1 MCSPSSPRLMMSEA
15 TTDLDR
21 VLLADL
27 AQAIEGLMIS
37 VKTVSVDLV
46 DRGADRSGSY
56 PLGAVLTELGLTS
69 KPISV
74 QTVSQFFEPYSV
86 EQSWQDDSQRA
97 VSGRFRRLRDLV
109 TSRLVGATVLQI
121 SEVDLTILV
130 VGRLPSGAWV
140 ELKTSLVET

>member
-1 MCSPSSPRLMMSEA
+1 MSDTA
-15 TTDLDR
+15 SDLDR

-27 AQAIEGLMIS
+27 ARAVEGL
-37 VKTVSVDLV
+37 LV
-46 DRGADRSGSY
+46 PSENDAPITIATRERDRAAGY
-56 PLGAVLTELGLTS
+56 PLGAVLAELGLQA

-74 QTVSQFFEPYSV
+74 LTVSQFFEPYST
-86 EQSWQDDSQRA
+86 EQSWHDDGQRSVA
-97 VSGRFRRLRDLV
+97 GRFRALHDLV
-109 TSRLVGATVLQI
+109 STRLVGSVVLQI

>member
-1 MCSPSSPRLMMSEA
+1 MSEPVS
-15 TTDLDR
+15 DLDR

-27 AQAIEGLMIS
+27 ARAIEGL
-37 VKTVSVDLV
+37 LV
-46 DRGADRSGSY
+46 PSENDAPLTLATRVRDRAAGY
-56 PLGAVLTELGLTS
+56 PLGTVLTELGLQS

-74 QTVSQFFEPYSV
+74 LTPSQFFEPYST
-86 EQSWQDDSQRA
+86 EQSWHDDGQRA
-97 VSGRFRRLRDLV
+97 VAGRFRALHDLISTRLAGSV
-109 TSRLVGATVLQI
+109 VLQI

>member
-1 MCSPSSPRLMMSEA
+1 MSE
-15 TTDLDR
+15 TVSDLDR

-27 AQAIEGLMIS
+27 TRAIEGL
-37 VKTVSVDLV
+37 LV
-46 DRGADRSGSY
+46 PSENDAPITLSTRASDRSAGY
-56 PLGAVLTELGLTS
+56 PLGTTLTELGLQT

-74 QTVSQFFEPYSV
+74 LAPAQFFGPYSA
-86 EQSWQDDSQRA
+86 EQSWHDEGQRA
-97 VSGRFRRLRDLV
+97 VAGRFRALHDLIA
-109 TSRLVGATVLQI
+109 TRLVGAVVLQI